1 MATKVIMPSMG
12 EGVNEGTIAR
22 WLKKEGDR
30 VEKYEPILEIETDK
44 VTTEATAE
52 VAGVLLKIHVPEG
65 TTVEA
70 GTVLAEI
77 GAPGEQVGDA
87 QPAAAPARQTAVAEE
102 RIKMAPPPV
111 KVASSNG
118 PSQAQVYTGRISPVV
133 GRIAAEHNVDLN

>member
-70 GTVLAEI
+70 GTILAEI

-87 QPAAAPARQTAVAEE
+87 QPVTGATPAQQTAVAEE
-102 RIKMAPPPV
+102 
-111 KVASSNG
+111 
-118 PSQAQVYTGRISPVV
+118 
-133 GRIAAEHNVDLN
+133 